1 MSSEFTNV
9 AYHTVPEA
17 DGVLRH
23 FASLSAVGN
32 PTDKIG
38 FMQISM
44 FYYDPKDL
52 RTLAANALAAATAWE
67 ENLAR
72 EAAKVTF
79 EASKAQALL
88 DEAEVAS
95 QG

>member
-17 DGVLRH
+17 DGALRH
-23 FASLSAVGN
+23 FAALSANGN
-32 PTDKIG
+32 PNDKVG
-38 FMQISM
+38 FMQVSM
-44 FYYDPKDL
+44 YYYDPKDL

-67 ENLAR
+67 ANLAL
-72 EAAKVTF
+72 EAAKVTAA
-79 EASKAQALL
+79 ASKAQALL
-88 DEAEVAS
+88 DDTEAAS